1 MCIFMLIYVDD
12 IIVTSNDVIAIDS
25 LISNLGSKVAIK
37 DLRLLSYLI
46 GIHVT
51 NTENGLHIHQEKYV
65 IDLPHRMKI
74 IGAKPAPTPCISGAK
89 LSKLSGDPL
98 TDPTEY
104 RSIVGAL

>member
-12 IIVTSNDVIAIDS
+12 IIVTSNDIIAIDN
-25 LISNLGSKVAIK
+25 LISNLGSKFAIK
-37 DLRLLSYLI
+37 DLRPLSYLI

-51 NTENGLHIHQEKYV
+51 NTESGLHIHQGKYV
-65 IDLPHRMKI
+65 IHLLHRMKI
-74 IGAKPAPTPCISGAK
+74 TGAKPAPTPCISGVK

-104 RSIVGAL
+104 RSMVGAL